1 MYTMR
6 ACMSIFVL
14 ATIALSSIGILVSMD
29 VVLNM
34 QSFEDKASLLHASSL
49 PDRRSSKYGQSD
61 TGIQNI
67 AIEQDISAEQY
78 PIRRASSSLPGRNFQ
93 NLSVA
98 PETLFRKPFWSNSS
112 SFDIDAPTILVQL
125 GGELANQLGYIARAS
140 GLVWWLEREY
150 GVNANVVLRRQE
162 STTTKWIRAR
172 TDVTR
177 CFPYLRD
184 LDFEAGYTDEI
195 THEISFLKEPGLQ
208 SNSTSARLIEAR
220 REGEYDETLQSFL
233 SLYAQNHTNMGKRNG
248 FLMTSK
254 DLIVDK
260 YYEDIRRIYQF
271 DESCCIDVPDT
282 DESVFHFR
290 NFVTEGARIGNRLNF
305 KELAPDQV
313 ANELFAHL
321 NPGDKVAITSR
332 YPDDFRTRM
341 IVEAFEKRN
350 IRVRVVGPRS
360 GVADFCFLMH
370 AQKELVGTAMSS
382 FLIWAGLLGNA
393 TKVRA
398 YTAMMSTGNSIFNH
412 YNYTHPELKSRFRF
426 ERYAANMSASDLV
439 LSKKQNTP

>member
-1 MYTMR
+1 LET
-6 ACMSIFVL
+6 F
-14 ATIALSSIGILVSMD
+14 
-29 VVLNM
+29 
-34 QSFEDKASLLHASSL
+34 LL
-49 PDRRSSKYGQSD
+49 
-61 TGIQNI
+61 T
-67 AIEQDISAEQY
+67 
-78 PIRRASSSLPGRNFQ
+78 
-93 NLSVA
+93 V
-98 PETLFRKPFWSNSS
+98 TL
-112 SFDIDAPTILVQL
+112 
-125 GGELANQLGYIARAS
+125 
-140 GLVWWLEREY
+140 
-150 GVNANVVLRRQE
+150 LRQ
-162 STTTKWIRAR
+162 
-172 TDVTR
+172 
-177 CFPYLRD
+177 
-184 LDFEAGYTDEI
+184 
-195 THEISFLKEPGLQ
+195 
-208 SNSTSARLIEAR
+208 
-220 REGEYDETLQSFL
+220 
-233 SLYAQNHTNMGKRNG
+233 
-248 FLMTSK
+248 
-254 DLIVDK
+254 
-260 YYEDIRRIYQF
+260 
-271 DESCCIDVPDT
+271 
-282 DESVFHFR
+282 HFR

-370 AQKELVGTAMSS
+370 GQKELVGTAMSS

>member
-1 MYTMR
+1 
-6 ACMSIFVL
+6 
-14 ATIALSSIGILVSMD
+14 MD
-29 VVLNM
+29 VVRNM
-34 QSFEDKASLLHASSL
+34 QSFEDEAYLLQGSLFL
-49 PDRRSSKYGQSD
+49 DKRSSDYGQSD
-61 TGIQNI
+61 TGIQKT
-67 AIEQDISAEQY
+67 AFELDISAEQY
-78 PIRRASSSLPGRNFQ
+78 PIRRTSYEIPGRNFQ

-184 LDFEAGYTDEI
+184 LNFEAGYTDEI

-248 FLMTSK
+248 FVNKPILVSKKMSGK
-254 DLIVDK
+254 DLIVGK

-271 DESCCIDVPDT
+271 DESCCVDVPDA
-282 DESVFHFR
+282 DESIFHFR
-290 NFVTEGARIGNRLNF
+290 NFVSEDSRLGNDVTC

-350 IRVRVVGPRS
+350 IRVRVAGPRS

-370 AQKELVGTAMSS
+370 AQKELVGTAKSS

-398 YTAMMSTGNSIFNH
+398 YTVNTSGEQGTFNR
-412 YNYTHPELKSRFRF
+412 YKYTHPELKSRFRF
-426 ERYAANMSASDLV
+426 ELYAANISVSDLV
-439 LSKKQNTP
+439 LPKK

>member
-1 MYTMR
+1 
-6 ACMSIFVL
+6 
-14 ATIALSSIGILVSMD
+14 MD

-49 PDRRSSKYGQSD
+49 PDRRSSKYGQSN

-140 GLVWWLEREY
+140 GLVWWLERKY

-162 STTTKWIRAR
+162 DTTTKWIRAR

-184 LDFEAGYTDEI
+184 LNFEAGYTDEI
-195 THEISFLKEPGLQ
+195 TQEISFLKEPGLQ
-208 SNSTSARLIEAR
+208 SNSTSARLIKATKEK
-220 REGEYDETLQSFL
+220 EIDESLQSFL
-233 SLYAQNHTNMGKRNG
+233 KLYAQNHTNMGKRNG
-248 FLMTSK
+248 FVNKPILVSKLMTSK

-282 DESVFHFR
+282 DESVF
-290 NFVTEGARIGNRLNF
+290 V
-305 KELAPDQV
+305 
-313 ANELFAHL
+313 
-321 NPGDKVAITSR
+321 
-332 YPDDFRTRM
+332 
-341 IVEAFEKRN
+341 
-350 IRVRVVGPRS
+350 
-360 GVADFCFLMH
+360 
-370 AQKELVGTAMSS
+370 
-382 FLIWAGLLGNA
+382 
-393 TKVRA
+393 
-398 YTAMMSTGNSIFNH
+398 STG
-412 YNYTHPELKSRFRF
+412 HPSPT
-426 ERYAANMSASDLV
+426 D
-439 LSKKQNTP
+439 